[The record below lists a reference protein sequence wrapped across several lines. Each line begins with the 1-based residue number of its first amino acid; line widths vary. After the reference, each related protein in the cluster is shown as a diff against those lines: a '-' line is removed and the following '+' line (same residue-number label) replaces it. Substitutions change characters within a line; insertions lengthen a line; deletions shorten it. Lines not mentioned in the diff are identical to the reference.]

1 MKPSPKIVL
10 ILDRDNSFLSLYRYL
25 VPENL
30 TLIETSILEEAI
42 KTLANEKIDLVICD
56 DFKETDIDDI
66 LLIRTFLNHTYPMIV
81 VSGAFHSTY
90 KSIISCYAFI
100 NKNELKTVLK
110 ELLKADSPIWESDTI
125 KT

>member
-1 MKPSPKIVL
+1 MQPSLKIVL
-10 ILDRDNSFLSLYRYL
+10 ILDRDKSFLALYRYL

-30 TLIETSILEEAI
+30 KLIETSQLEEAI
-42 KTLANEKIDLVICD
+42 KTLANEKVDLVICD
-56 DFKETDIDDI
+56 DAKETDIDDI
-66 LLIRTFLNHTYPMIV
+66 LMIRTFLNQSFQMIV

-100 NKNELKTVLK
+100 SKNELKNILK
-110 ELLKADSPIWESDTI
+110 ELLKESSPIWESNTI

>member
-1 MKPSPKIVL
+1 MQLGPKIVL
-10 ILDRDNSFLSLYRYL
+10 ILDRDKSFLGLYRYL
-25 VPENL
+25 VPDDL
-30 TLIETSILEEAI
+30 KLIETSLLEDAI
-42 KTLANEKIDLVICD
+42 KTIANEKIDLVICD

-66 LLIRTFLNHTYPMIV
+66 LLIRTFLNQSFPMIV

-110 ELLKADSPIWESDTI
+110 ELLKADSPIWESNTI

>member
-1 MKPSPKIVL
+1 MQPSPKIVL
-10 ILDRDNSFLSLYRYL
+10 ILDRDESFLGLYRYL

-30 TLIETSILEEAI
+30 KLIETSALEEAI

-66 LLIRTFLNHTYPMIV
+66 LMIRTFLNQSFQMIV
-81 VSGAFHSTY
+81 VSGAFRSTY

-100 NKNELKTVLK
+100 NKNELKTILK
-110 ELLKADSPIWESDTI
+110 ELLKESSPIWESNTI